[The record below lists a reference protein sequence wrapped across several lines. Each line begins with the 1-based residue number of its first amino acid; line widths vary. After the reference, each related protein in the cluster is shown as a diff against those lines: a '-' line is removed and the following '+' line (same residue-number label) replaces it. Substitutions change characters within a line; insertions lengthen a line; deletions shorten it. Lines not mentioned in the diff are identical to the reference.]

1 MGTVYSIFYPF
12 FGECI
17 LIQGGATVLSEQLSF
32 LQDVFKSCDDVTFK
46 RFLIGNMNSYL
57 IYSSNLVN
65 KQRAFEIEQDLA
77 TFLIGNTEWNCTS
90 RMNLQAKDSFIT
102 QIGQHLIFSEKIEI
116 NDTALMVNQI
126 LSGQTVLMV
135 EEINV
140 AFLLPSKYSAGRSIE
155 ESETEQ
161 VIRGPREGFVE
172 SIDTNVMLIRRKIK
186 TTSLKI
192 EYLTVGKQT
201 QTKLAVV
208 YLKGVADDALV
219 SEAHNRLSRIEI
231 DGILES
237 SYIESMIEDAPLSP
251 FPTIFNTE
259 RPDRLCAG
267 LLEGKIAILT
277 DGTPFALT
285 MPAVFTEFL
294 QSNDDYYNGSFPS
307 SIIRWTR
314 ALGLLVALM
323 LPAFL
328 VATLTIHQEL
338 LQPPFLIRI
347 SSNRA
352 DLPYPVLIESIFAII
367 AFELLREA
375 GQRMPRRFHG
385 SLITLL
391 GILIIG
397 QTAIQASLVAPLT
410 VIVIAV
416 ASLTT
421 FILPNYAFQQVI
433 RYLSLPM
440 LLLAGFFGYMGM
452 LIGLMIILTHLIN
465 LRSFGA
471 PYFSPI
477 SPAHKE
483 GWKDVFLRAPRWAM
497 ELRNPEL
504 GVSNV
509 RRSGADN
516 FPKPPVQTPKEK
528 QDERE

>member
-1 MGTVYSIFYPF
+1 MN
-12 FGECI
+12 
-17 LIQGGATVLSEQLSF
+17 EQLSF
-32 LQDVFKSCDDVTFK
+32 LQDTFKSCDDVTFK
-46 RFLIGNMNSYL
+46 IFLIDNMNSYL

-65 KQRAFEIEQDLA
+65 KQMIFEIEQNLA
-77 TFLIGNTEWNCTS
+77 TFLIGNTEWNGTS
-90 RMNLQAKDSFIT
+90 KINLQAKDFFIS
-102 QIGQHLIFSEKIEI
+102 QMRQHFIFNDKIEI
-116 NDTALMVNQI
+116 SDTTLMVNQI
-126 LSGQTVLMV
+126 LSGQTILLV
-135 EEINV
+135 EEIDV
-140 AFLLPSKYSAGRSIE
+140 AFLLPSQYSAGRAIA
-155 ESETEQ
+155 ESESEQ

-186 TTSLKI
+186 STSLKI
-192 EYLTVGKQT
+192 EYITLGKQT
-201 QTKLAVV
+201 QTKVAVV

-267 LLEGKIAILT
+267 LLEGKVAILT

-285 MPAVFTEFL
+285 MPAGFVEFL

-307 SIIRWTR
+307 SIVRWIR
-314 ALGLLVALM
+314 ALGLLVALI
-323 LPAFL
+323 LPAFF

-347 SSNRA
+347 ASNRA

-375 GQRMPRRFHG
+375 GQRMPRGFNG
-385 SLITLL
+385 LLITLL

-397 QTAIQASLVAPLT
+397 QMASQAGLIAPLT
-410 VIVIAV
+410 AIVIAV
-416 ASLTT
+416 ASLTA
-421 FILPNYAFQQVI
+421 FILPSYAFQQVI

-440 LLLAGFFGYMGM
+440 LLLASIFGYMGI
-452 LIGLMIILTHLIN
+452 LIGLMVMLTHLIN
-465 LRSFGA
+465 LRSFGV
-471 PYFSPI
+471 PYLSPI
-477 SPAHKE
+477 SPARKE

-497 ELRNPEL
+497 EIRDPAL
-504 GVSNV
+504 GVSNI
-509 RRSGADN
+509 RRSGDNN
-516 FPKPPVQTPKEK
+516 FPKPPIHPPKENR
-528 QDERE
+528 DEKE

>member
-1 MGTVYSIFYPF
+1 M
-12 FGECI
+12 
-17 LIQGGATVLSEQLSF
+17 SEQLSF
-32 LQDVFKSCDDVTFK
+32 LQDAFKSCDDVTFK
-46 RFLIGNMNSYL
+46 MFLIGNMNSYL

-77 TFLIGNTEWNCTS
+77 AFLIGNTEWNGTS
-90 RMNLQAKDSFIT
+90 RMNIQTKDSFIT
-102 QIGQHLIFSEKIEI
+102 QMCKHLIFSEKIEL
-116 NDTALMVNQI
+116 NDTTLMVNQI
-126 LSGQTVLMV
+126 LSGQTILMV

-140 AFLLPSKYSAGRSIE
+140 VFLLPSQYSAGRSIE

-186 TTSLKI
+186 TPSLKI
-192 EYLTVGKQT
+192 EYLTVGRQT

-219 SEAHNRLSRIEI
+219 DEAHNRLSRLEI

-267 LLEGKIAILT
+267 LLEGKVAILT

-285 MPAVFTEFL
+285 MPAVFVEFL
-294 QSNDDYYNGSFPS
+294 QSNDDYYNGSFLS
-307 SIIRWTR
+307 SIARWIR
-314 ALGLLVALM
+314 ALGMLVALL
-323 LPAFL
+323 LPAFF

-347 SSNRA
+347 ASNRA
-352 DLPYPVLIESIFAII
+352 DLPYPVVIESIFAII

-375 GQRMPRRFHG
+375 GQRMPRRFQG
-385 SLITLL
+385 LLITLL

-397 QTAIQASLVAPLT
+397 QMVIQAGLAAPLT
-410 VIVIAV
+410 IIVIAV

-421 FILPNYAFQQVI
+421 FIVPNYAFQQVI
-433 RYLSLPM
+433 RYLSLLM
-440 LLLAGFFGYMGM
+440 LLLASFFGYMGI
-452 LIGLMIILTHLIN
+452 LIGLMLMLTHLIN

-471 PYFSPI
+471 PYLAPI
-477 SPAHKE
+477 SPARKE

-497 ELRNPEL
+497 EMRNPAL
-504 GVSNV
+504 GGSNV
-509 RRSGADN
+509 RRSGDDN
-516 FPKPPVQTPKEK
+516 FPKPPIHGVKEN
-528 QDERE
+528 QDENE